1 MAAPTQHLFGLRVT
15 THALA
20 IDDKWVLMHKGKVVA
35 VVDAGAPIED
45 AVCDEVIVPQADFD
59 RIAARIPTAK

>member
-1 MAAPTQHLFGLRVT
+1 MASPIQNLHGLRVT

-20 IDDKWVLMHKGKVVA
+20 IDGKWVLMHKGKVVV

-45 AVCDEVIVPQADFD
+45 AVCDEIVVPSADFD
-59 RIAARIPTAK
+59 RIAARISRAE